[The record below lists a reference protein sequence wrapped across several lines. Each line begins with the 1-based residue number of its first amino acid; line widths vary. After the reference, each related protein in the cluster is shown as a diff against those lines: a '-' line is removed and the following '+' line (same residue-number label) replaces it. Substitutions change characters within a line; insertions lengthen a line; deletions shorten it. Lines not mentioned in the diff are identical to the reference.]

1 MIGNLA
7 QIISQAQGGLNQNI
21 PASGGTVVGDG
32 TNINDLSAFSNPM
45 GVDAKSAN
53 EISMMG
59 QSQMDV
65 SPISQKAFSRPEQEI
80 TDMFQ
85 PLQRQEDLMYK
96 PTI

>member
-32 TNINDLSAFSNPM
+32 TNVNDLSAFSDPM

-53 EISMMG
+53 EI
-59 QSQMDV
+59 
-65 SPISQKAFSRPEQEI
+65 
-80 TDMFQ
+80 
-85 PLQRQEDLMYK
+85 
-96 PTI
+96 